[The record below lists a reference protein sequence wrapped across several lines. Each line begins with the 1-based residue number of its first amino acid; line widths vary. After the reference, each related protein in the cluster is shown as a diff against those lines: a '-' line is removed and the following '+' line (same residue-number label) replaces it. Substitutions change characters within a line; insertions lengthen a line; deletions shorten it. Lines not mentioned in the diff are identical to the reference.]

1 MDKFIANAADA
12 VADIPDGAT
21 IAMAGFGPM
30 HCWARTLVE
39 ALRARGSRDLT
50 IVATAMGGPGE
61 LNPEHLIANGQVK
74 KVIGSF
80 TQRTGAKIAAEQMIL
95 AGKCVGELVP
105 QGIVAERLRAGGA
118 GIAAFYSPTS
128 VGTDIAAGKD
138 LRYFDGKP
146 YVMEHAIRADF
157 ALLRAW
163 RADRAGN
170 VQFRGATQNFNLA
183 FAKSARV
190 AIIEVDEVV
199 EVGVIPPDSVQL
211 PGIFIQRIVKTT
223 HPTTLTTRVNNRRP
237 SESAR
242 SYNGKPA
249 LTRNGIAQRAAG
261 LIREGSYVNLGLGL
275 PDAVCNY
282 LEGRD
287 VTLHSEN
294 GLLGYGPMATG
305 EDIDPN
311 VYSAGSQFV
320 TLKPG
325 AAFCDSVTSFEM
337 ARGGHL
343 DYVIIGAYE
352 VDQEAN
358 IANWSTASPLIPG
371 VGGIGGAMD
380 LIAGEPE
387 LVVVMEHCDSKGRPK
402 LRRKCTLPLTGIH
415 CVKWVVTDLALFRW
429 DGRQFVLEET
439 APGFSVEE
447 VAALTEMKFDV
458 APNPGTMA

>member
-1 MDKFIANAADA
+1 MDKFFATAAEA
-12 VADIPDGAT
+12 VADIHDGAT
-21 IAMAGFGPM
+21 IAMAGFGPQ
-30 HCWARTLVE
+30 HCWARTLTE
-39 ALRARGSRDLT
+39 ALHARGSRELT

-80 TQRTGAKIAAEQMIL
+80 TQRTGVQIAAERLIL
-95 AGKCVGELVP
+95 EGKCVGELVP
-105 QGIVAERLRAGGA
+105 QGIVAERCRAGGA

-138 LRYFDGKP
+138 LRYFNGKP
-146 YVMEHAIRADF
+146 YVMEHAIRVDF

-170 VQFRGATQNFNLA
+170 VQFKGSTHNFNLS
-183 FAKSARV
+183 FAKSAKV

-199 EVGVIPPDSVQL
+199 DVGVIPPDAVQL

-223 HPTTLTTRVNNRRP
+223 HPVTITSRPNNRRP

-242 SYNGKPA
+242 NYNGKPG

-305 EDIDPN
+305 ADIDVN

-325 AAFCDSVTSFEM
+325 AAYCDSVTSFEM

-402 LRRKCTLPLTGIH
+402 LRKKCTLPLTAPRA
-415 CVKWVVTDLALFRW
+415 VKWVVTDLALFRW
-429 DGRQFVLEET
+429 DGRKFVMEET
-439 APGFSVEE
+439 APGFTVDE
-447 VAALTEMKFDV
+447 VRALTEMPFEV
-458 APNPGTMA
+458 APSVGIMA